1 MPAERPRKVI
11 NVLHIYRRFQ
21 PDYTGDGIYF
31 TKLIAMLVARGI
43 EGEILVLETTTRDG
57 EPRKRVGDITIHYLA
72 NECGRS
78 GVGAVVSWLRRNIW
92 RFDIV
97 HAHSHVDRWF
107 VSYLFVRLCG
117 RKVIFSSSLNDSPT
131 DLIEGYRPRYRGI
144 VRLLSRLINLF
155 IVISPHLL
163 RRSLESIR
171 PQRLQFIPQGVSIR
185 PTSEL
190 RDKQTARRLLGLAE
204 SDFVLLNVGSVL
216 RRKNTLF
223 LVQALAG
230 VADRR
235 VKLIVV
241 GPILDARYHEEV
253 LAVATAEGVRD
264 QVLLPGYCND
274 PYVYYDA
281 CDAFVFASLIE
292 GFPNVF
298 LEAMASGRPI
308 VSRFL
313 PGLCDHVIDHAR
325 TGLLAD
331 TLDQFI
337 DCLRTL
343 ISDPAACAR
352 MGQEARR
359 FVEKYFDIRS
369 IAMQY
374 FEVYRWITAEEVG
387 AVPIAATTPK
397 FRVQFCD
404 TVQGGP
410 TSLGFRRIELPP
422 ELRPMLLV
430 VIDTEAEFDWQK
442 GTGADAGQ
450 VSAIADLPR
459 GVEVFLR
466 HGLKPA
472 LVVDWPVASQDS
484 SARVIQ
490 SLYHDGCEVGVH
502 MQPWSTPPAVEPREA
517 WHSYGG
523 NLGPL
528 LESLKIRNLTNQVCA
543 VFGQAPTLFKAGR
556 YGISSNT
563 LETIEELG
571 FETDLS
577 VCPHYDYSSDGG
589 PDFRVFDSHPSWFGR
604 SRQLLSLPTTAGRWG
619 LLRGALAPLT
629 NHLTS
634 APARQLGLE
643 RLAARLDLLHPRRLS
658 PEGNTLAELL
668 RLTRDL
674 YHGGLRVFTLTLHS
688 PSFRPGKTPYVS
700 TAADLS
706 RMIAVLDAYLS
717 FFRNELDG
725 EFTTPMAVHRRLAA
739 LCEARGELPTA
750 DLHESALN
758 STPGT
763 HEASHETVVT
773 GDSRLRVTGGHDRT
787 MP

>member
-11 NVLHIYRRFQ
+11 HVLHIYRRFQ

-92 RFDIV
+92 RFDVV

-107 VSYLFVRLCG
+107 ISYLFARLCG

-131 DLIEGYRPRYRGI
+131 DLIHGYRPRNRPT
-144 VRLLSRLINLF
+144 VTLLSRLINLF

-163 RRSLESIR
+163 RRSLESI
-171 PQRLQFIPQGVSIR
+171 QRERLRFIPQGVSIR
-185 PTSEL
+185 ATSEL
-190 RDKQTARRLLGLAE
+190 RNKRTARRLLGLAE
-204 SDFVLLNVGSVL
+204 NDFVLLNVVSVL

-223 LVQALAG
+223 LVRALAG
-230 VADRR
+230 VANRR

-241 GPILDARYHEEV
+241 GPILDARYHQEV
-253 LAVATAEGVRD
+253 LAAAAAEGVRD
-264 QVLLPGYCND
+264 QVLLPGFCND
-274 PYVYYDA
+274 PSLYYDA

-298 LEAMASGRPI
+298 LEAMASDRPI

-313 PGLCDHVIDHAR
+313 PGLSDHVIDHAR
-325 TGLLAD
+325 TGMLAD

-343 ISDPAACAR
+343 ISDPATCER

-359 FVEKYFDIRS
+359 LAETYFDIRS
-369 IAMQY
+369 IALEYVQ
-374 FEVYRWITAEEVG
+374 VYRWITAQERSIM
-387 AVPIAATTPK
+387 PTPATAPK

-404 TVQGGP
+404 TVQDGR
-410 TSLGFRRIELPP
+410 TSLGFKRIDLPP

-430 VIDTEAEFDWQK
+430 IIDTEAEFDWQK
-442 GTGADAGQ
+442 GTAADAGQ
-450 VSAIADLPR
+450 VSAIADLP
-459 GVEVFLR
+459 GGIEVFLR

-484 SARVIQ
+484 SARVVQ
-490 SLYHDGCEVGVH
+490 SLHQDVCEVGVH
-502 MQPWSTPPAVEPREA
+502 MQPWSTPPAVEPRDA

-523 NLGPL
+523 NLGPF
-528 LESLKIRNLTNQVCA
+528 LESLKIRNLTNQVRA
-543 VFGQAPTLFKAGR
+543 VFGKAPTLFKAGR

-571 FETDLS
+571 FNIDLS
-577 VCPHYDYSSDGG
+577 VCPHYDYSGDGG
-589 PDFRVFDSHPSWFGR
+589 PDFRAFNSHPSWFGR
-604 SRQLLSLPTTAGRWG
+604 AQRLLSLPTTAGHGG
-619 LLRGALAPLT
+619 LLRGALAPVT
-629 NHLTS
+629 DHLASVS
-634 APARQLGLE
+634 ARRIGLD

-688 PSFRPGKTPYVS
+688 PSFRPGKTPYVR

-706 RMIAVLDAYLS
+706 RMIADLDAYLS
-717 FFRNELDG
+717 FFRNELNG

-739 LCEARGELPTA
+739 LCEARGEPPTA

-758 STPGT
+758 STPRT
-763 HEASHETVVT
+763 HEAAM
-773 GDSRLRVTGGHDRT
+773 RPL
-787 MP
+787 